1 MAFNFISG
9 NDPPVLLNRARPLLF
24 WSQKKNHSRMA
35 RGLRECHLNKSV
47 RSGKEIRIIIEAGPT
62 YKNKHPL
69 QCLINFLFQIFYLNL
84 RTLHII
90 ITD

>member
-9 NDPPVLLNRARPLLF
+9 NDPQVLLNRARPLLF

-62 YKNKHPL
+62 IQKQASTSVSY
-69 QCLINFLFQIFYLNL
+69 QFLISNFLS
-84 RTLHII
+84 
-90 ITD
+90 